1 MAKID
6 ADGEIL
12 SLERE
17 DLIMRIRKREPTDL
31 SGEDL
36 SGADLARVDL
46 SGVTLFDANLS
57 KTGLIGADLSNSD
70 LTGADLSYADLTKA
84 NLKGARLWNANLRGA
99 KLVEADLSEADLW
112 KANLFNTRLWRTKL
126 TDAKGL
132 TKGSFHCG
140 TGKFFQK
147 CKAHEAGYISA
158 EETYRN
164 LKRYF
169 ITEGRYNDASW
180 ASFKEKTMEK
190 MRLLK
195 QKDPAYIP
203 MALMGLLCGYGEMP
217 IKIVVSSL
225 CIIFGYAYLYYFL
238 KMVTV
243 VSSNIPLSFGDY
255 LYYSIVTFTTLG
267 YGEMVPKV
275 VTAFRLIAASEA
287 FFGAFLMG
295 LFIFTLARKYSAR

>member
-1 MAKID
+1 MEKIE
-6 ADGEIL
+6 ANGEIL
-12 SLERE
+12 KLERE
-17 DLIMRIRKREPTDL
+17 DLLARIRKREPVDL
-31 SGEDL
+31 SGENL
-36 SGADLARVDL
+36 SGANLTRIDL
-46 SGVTLFDANLS
+46 SGVALFDANLS
-57 KTGLIGADLSNSD
+57 KADLVGADLSNSD
-70 LTGADLSYADLTKA
+70 LTGADLSYTDLTKA
-84 NLKGARLWNANLRGA
+84 NFKGARLWNANLRGA
-99 KLVEADLSEADLW
+99 KLTEADLSEADLW

-126 TDAKGL
+126 TGAKGL
-132 TKGSFHCG
+132 TKNSFRCGS
-140 TGKFFQK
+140 GKFFAP

-169 ITEGRYNDASW
+169 IFEGRYNDASW

-195 QKDPAYIP
+195 QRDPAYIP

-225 CIIFGYAYLYYFL
+225 FIIFGYAFLFYSL
-238 KMVTV
+238 KMATV
-243 VSSNIPLSFGDY
+243 VSANLPLNFGDY

-267 YGEMVPKV
+267 YGDIVPKV
-275 VTAFRLIAASEA
+275 VTSFRLLAASEA
-287 FFGAFLMG
+287 FLGAFLMG